1 MYCIELEFGSTLECK
16 YGRKITEFSILL
28 SVGQVFQ
35 SKMILE
41 LFTNTKCIYTKWS
54 SNFEMELISIAW
66 FILYPLQTNFSNR
79 KHYRTCETEF
89 IISQIPFE

>member
-41 LFTNTKCIYTKWS
+41 LFTNTKCIYTK
-54 SNFEMELISIAW
+54 
-66 FILYPLQTNFSNR
+66 
-79 KHYRTCETEF
+79 
-89 IISQIPFE
+89 